1 MKPALL
7 NVNVLIALID
17 PAHEFHA
24 AAHAWFGRNRRSGWA
39 TCPITQN
46 GCVRIMSKPGY
57 PFPGLTTERVR
68 GILAELCGVAGHVFW
83 PDSLSILDQTRFRLA
98 GAGPKRLTDIYL
110 LGLAVS
116 RRARFATFD
125 RSIELE
131 HVIGAGPDSVELV
144 AP

>member
-7 NVNVLIALID
+7 DVNVLIALID
-17 PAHEFHA
+17 PAHEFHT
-24 AAHAWFGRNRRSGWA
+24 AAHTWFRRNRRSGWA

-57 PFPGLTTERVR
+57 PFPGLTADRVR
-68 GILAELCGVAGHVFW
+68 GILTELTGLPGHVFW
-83 PDSLSILDQTRFRLA
+83 PDSLSILDKTRFRLA

-116 RRARFATFD
+116 KGARLATFD
-125 RSIELE
+125 RNIALD
-131 HVIGAGPDSVELV
+131 HVIGAKADAIERV
-144 AP
+144 AF